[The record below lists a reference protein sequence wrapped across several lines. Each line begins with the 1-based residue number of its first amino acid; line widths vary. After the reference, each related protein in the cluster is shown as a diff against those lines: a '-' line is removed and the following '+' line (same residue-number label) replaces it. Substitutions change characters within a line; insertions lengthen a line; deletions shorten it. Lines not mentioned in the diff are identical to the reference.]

1 MDYWLCPFNE
11 SVGFH
16 WLLELNSALTS
27 PLYYISRS
35 SFLLTHWRK
44 NTDMSATK
52 TGKYFKIHPGMM
64 VFKKGSGNRL
74 VQFNSWNKHQVIWV
88 VRLLSI
94 KASYGQGVIALM
106 FSVLQ
111 FDMLE
116 MDRLER
122 QLVNLPLLQDP
133 SSYIPDTVDLTED
146 ALAREYWLYCFE
158 EALDG
163 VGWRHSC
170 NSRTNVVNI
179 CKIIH
184 KRRGKNTMTKIK
196 SEPSIRLWNRRYE
209 F

>member
-1 MDYWLCPFNE
+1 
-11 SVGFH
+11 
-16 WLLELNSALTS
+16 
-27 PLYYISRS
+27 
-35 SFLLTHWRK
+35 
-44 NTDMSATK
+44 
-52 TGKYFKIHPGMM
+52 M

-74 VQFNSWNKHQVIWV
+74 VHNSWNKRQVIWV

-94 KASYGQGVIALM
+94 KASYGQGLIAWM

-170 NSRTNVVNI
+170 NSRT
-179 CKIIH
+179 
-184 KRRGKNTMTKIK
+184 
-196 SEPSIRLWNRRYE
+196 
-209 F
+209 